1 MRLLY
6 IPFDHLHRNHG
17 VLRDADPA
25 SDVIVFVQSERMTD
39 PTKWNPIRLYF
50 LISSARHFAEQ
61 MELEGFTVHF
71 LRAATTSDGLD
82 TARKITGIQEIWS
95 AQPSSFRSEKI
106 LAETGVRFVEND
118 FFLTPRDLFKSWAD
132 DQKSYLMETF
142 IESSG
147 CVLMY

>member
-1 MRLLY
+1 
-6 IPFDHLHRNHG
+6 
-17 VLRDADPA
+17 
-25 SDVIVFVQSERMTD
+25 MTD

-132 DQKSYLMETF
+132 DQKSYLMENF
-142 IESSG
+142 YRKQRVRLN
-147 CVLMY
+147 VLMDGKEPIGGAWNFDKANRLDRKSVV